1 MGGQKSESTSYVT
14 HVIVFLLLT
23 VFMYVFAYV
32 LVGHNK
38 DGPARVDSAHAEK
51 ALE

>member
-1 MGGQKSESTSYVT
+1 MGGQKSESNNYVT

-32 LVGHNK
+32 SVGHNK
-38 DGPARVDSAHAEK
+38 EVPARVDSAHAEK
-51 ALE
+51 SLE